1 MKFEQTYIPYG
12 GYWSTPFAR
21 WQGSLAQQHPIQ
33 LAAAVTR
40 SALAERK
47 IDAKDFQA
55 LFLGTTVPSPQS
67 FYGAPWLAGLIGNPD
82 ISGPTVMQACAT
94 SARIIADAAVEVD
107 SAGGPGCILAIAA
120 DRTSN
125 GPHIYYPDASGPGG
139 RGVTEE
145 WVWDNFQNDPF
156 AQAGPMAATAEN
168 VAEAESISREEQDEV
183 TLLRY
188 QQYAADRTPDA
199 DGFLSRYLVP
209 VELRDP
215 SGRKVIGTLHDD
227 EGIFPSTA
235 EGLARLKPV
244 RDGGTVT
251 YGSQTHAADGNCG
264 LVLTG
269 RERAREMSRDGSIEV
284 QLLSFGQARV
294 KPGFMPTAPV
304 PAARAALAAAGL
316 GIEDMAA
323 VKTHNPF
330 AVNDVYFSREFDLP
344 LDSFNNHG
352 SSLVFGHPQGP
363 TGMRLLIELVE
374 ELAERGGGR
383 GLFSGCAAGDTGAAL
398 VVKVDSGGR

>member
-33 LAAAVTR
+33 LAAAITR
-40 SALAERK
+40 SALAERG

-107 SAGGPGCILAIAA
+107 AASGADCILAIAA

-139 RGVTEE
+139 RGVTED

-168 VAEAESISREEQDEV
+168 VAEAEGISREEQDEV

-188 QQYAADRTPDA
+188 EQYAADRTA
-199 DGFLSRYLVP
+199 DGNGFLSRYLVP
-209 VELRDP
+209 VELGDP
-215 SGRKVIGTLHDD
+215 SGRKAIGRLNDD
-227 EGIFPSTA
+227 EGIFPTTA
-235 EGLARLKPV
+235 EGLARMKPV

-251 YGSQTHAADGNCG
+251 YGSQTHPADGNCG
-264 LVLTG
+264 LVLAG
-269 RERAREMSRDGSIEV
+269 RKRARDLSRDRSVEV

-294 KPGFMPTAPV
+294 KAGFMPTAPV

-398 VVKVDSGGR
+398 VVKVDCGGR

>member
-33 LAAAVTR
+33 LAAAITR
-40 SALAERK
+40 SALAERG

-107 SAGGPGCILAIAA
+107 AASGADCILAIAA

-139 RGVTEE
+139 RGVTED

-168 VAEAESISREEQDEV
+168 VAEAEGISREEQDEV

-188 QQYAADRTPDA
+188 EQYAADRTA
-199 DGFLSRYLVP
+199 DGNGFLSRYLVP
-209 VELRDP
+209 VELGDP
-215 SGRKVIGTLHDD
+215 SGRKVIGRLNDD
-227 EGIFPSTA
+227 EGIFPTTA
-235 EGLARLKPV
+235 EGLARMKPV

-251 YGSQTHAADGNCG
+251 YGSQTHPADGNCG
-264 LVLTG
+264 LVLAG
-269 RERAREMSRDGSIEV
+269 RKRARDLSRDRSVEV

-294 KPGFMPTAPV
+294 KAGFMPTAPV

-398 VVKVDSGGR
+398 VVKVDCGGR